1 MPQLGESEKHA
12 MSLKFP
18 LPTPSS
24 VAGSADVVATGLLI
38 PPIERIR
45 IFSAAQWEDFV
56 LEWADSLKGQYGT
69 VERCGGA
76 GDMGRDIIAF
86 DKSNPEIWDNYQ
98 CKHYK
103 SGLTPGDVWVE
114 LGKLVYYTYIN
125 EYTFP
130 RKYVFVAPQG
140 AGTKL
145 SNLLRKPSKIKTEL
159 IDNWDIH
166 CKKNITSTA
175 EVELNPALRTYLDAL
190 DFSIFEAVPPLRI
203 IDQHAKTRWYAA
215 RFGGGL
221 PPRPKITP
229 PPVSVAAH
237 EVTYVQSL
245 LDAYGDHLKCIVPSV
260 ADLSMH
266 DDVRDHFNDA
276 RLEFYSAEALRA
288 FSRDTLP
295 PGAFE
300 ELQGEFHGGIK
311 EELRGEHSDGYRRV
325 LSVVKT
331 AKLLPITDHALKER
345 LSTHDRGGICHQLAN
360 DKKVQWVK

>member
-1 MPQLGESEKHA
+1 MIS
-12 MSLKFP
+12 SNP
-18 LPTPSS
+18 LPIP
-24 VAGSADVVATGLLI
+24 AGGTTASADMVAAGLPI

-45 IFSAAQWEDFV
+45 IFSDGQWEDFV
-56 LEWADSLKGQYGT
+56 LEWADSLRDQYGT

-86 DKSNPEIWDNYQ
+86 DKANPVIWDNYQ

-103 SGLTPGDVWVE
+103 MGLTPGDIWVE
-114 LGKLVYYTYIN
+114 LGKLVYYTYID
-125 EYTFP
+125 EFTYP
-130 RKYVFVAPQG
+130 RKYFIVAPQG

-145 SNLLRKPSKIKTEL
+145 SNLLRKADKLKAQL
-159 IDNWDIH
+159 IDNWEKH
-166 CKKNITSTA
+166 CKNGITSTA
-175 EVELNPALRTYLDAL
+175 VVELDAALRAYLDGL

-203 IDQHAKTRWYAA
+203 IDQHAKTRWYAT

-221 PPRPKITP
+221 PARPKVVE
-229 PPVSVAAH
+229 PPVTVAAH
-237 EVTYVQSL
+237 EVTYVRSL
-245 LDAYGDHLKCIVPSV
+245 LDAYSDHLNCAVPTV
-260 ADLSMH
+260 ADLSAH
-266 DDVRDHFNDA
+266 DDVREHFNDA

-300 ELQGEFHGGIK
+300 DLQNELHGGIK
-311 EELRGEHSDGYRRV
+311 DEMRGAHSDGYRRV

-360 DKKVQWVK
+360 DGKVKWVK

>member
-1 MPQLGESEKHA
+1 MISSH
-12 MSLKFP
+12 P
-18 LPTPSS
+18 LLAPASG
-24 VAGSADVVATGLLI
+24 AAASADVVAAGLPI

-45 IFSAAQWEDFV
+45 IFSAGQWEDFV
-56 LEWADSLKGQYGT
+56 LEWADSLRDQYGF
-69 VERCGGA
+69 VEQCGGA

-86 DKSNPEIWDNYQ
+86 DKNDPAIWDNYQ

-103 SGLTPGDVWVE
+103 AGLAPGDIWVE

-125 EYTFP
+125 EYTYP

-145 SNLLRKPSKIKTEL
+145 SNLLRMPDKLKAQL
-159 IDNWDIH
+159 IDNWEKH
-166 CKKNITSTA
+166 CKQGITSTA
-175 EVELNPALRTYLDAL
+175 VVELDVALRLYLDAL

-203 IDQHAKTRWYAA
+203 IDQHATTRWHAT

-221 PPRPKITP
+221 PARPKVVAP
-229 PPVSVAAH
+229 PATIATH
-237 EVTYVQSL
+237 EVMYVRSL
-245 LDAYGDHLKCIVPSV
+245 LDAYGDHLKCDLPTV
-260 ADLSMH
+260 ADLDAH
-266 DDVRDHFNDA
+266 DDVREHFNDA
-276 RLEFYSAEALRA
+276 RLEFYCAEALRA

-300 ELQGEFHGGIK
+300 ELQSELHGGIK
-311 EELRGEHSDGYRRV
+311 DEMRSVHPNGYRRV

-345 LSTHDRGGICHQLAN
+345 LSTYDRGGICHQLAN
-360 DKKVQWVK
+360 DGKVRWVK

>member
-1 MPQLGESEKHA
+1 MIS
-12 MSLKFP
+12 SSP
-18 LPTPSS
+18 LPKP
-24 VAGSADVVATGLLI
+24 AGGTAASADVVATGLPI

-45 IFSAAQWEDFV
+45 IFSDSQWEDFV
-56 LEWADSLKGQYGT
+56 LEWADSLRDQYGT

-86 DKSNPEIWDNYQ
+86 DKADAMVWDNYQ

-103 SGLTPGDVWVE
+103 AGLAPGDIWVE
-114 LGKLVYYTYIN
+114 LGKLVYYTHTN
-125 EYTFP
+125 EYTYP
-130 RKYVFVAPQG
+130 RRYFFVAPQG

-145 SNLLRKPSKIKTEL
+145 SNLLRKADKLKAQL
-159 IDNWDIH
+159 IDNWDKH
-166 CKKNITSTA
+166 CRNGITSTA
-175 EVELNPALRTYLDAL
+175 LVELDATLRSYLDGL

-203 IDQHAKTRWYAA
+203 IDQHAKTRWYAT

-221 PPRPKITP
+221 PARPKVVAP
-229 PPVSVAAH
+229 PATVAAH
-237 EVTYVQSL
+237 EVTYVRSL
-245 LDAYGDHLKCIVPSV
+245 LDAYGDHLKCALPTV
-260 ADLSMH
+260 ADLGQH
-266 DDVRDHFNDA
+266 DDVREHFNDA

-300 ELQGEFHGGIK
+300 ELQSELHGGIK
-311 EELRGEHSDGYRRV
+311 DEMRGEHSDGYRRV

-360 DKKVQWVK
+360 DGKVKWVK

>member
-1 MPQLGESEKHA
+1 MISIG
-12 MSLKFP
+12 P
-18 LPTPSS
+18 LPSPKENV
-24 VAGSADVVATGLLI
+24 VASADVATTGLPI

-45 IFSAAQWEDFV
+45 IFSAGQWEDFV
-56 LEWADSLKGQYGT
+56 LEWADSMRDQYST

-86 DKSNPEIWDNYQ
+86 DKANSAIWDNFQ

-103 SGLTPGDVWVE
+103 AGLTPGDIWVE
-114 LGKLVYYTYIN
+114 LGKLVYYTYTN
-125 EYTFP
+125 EYTYP

-145 SNLLRKPSKIKTEL
+145 SNLLRKPDKLKAQL
-159 IDNWDIH
+159 IENWDKH
-166 CKKNITSTA
+166 CKAGITSTVQVTLDA
-175 EVELNPALRTYLDAL
+175 PLRSYINAL

-203 IDQHAKTRWYAA
+203 IDQHARTRWYAM

-221 PPRPKITP
+221 PARPKVAP
-229 PPVSVAAH
+229 PPVIVADH
-237 EVTYVQSL
+237 EVGYVRSL
-245 LDAYGDHLKCIVPSV
+245 LEAYGDHLKCALPTV
-260 ADLSMH
+260 ADLNAH
-266 DDVRDHFNDA
+266 DNVKGHFNDA

-288 FSRDTLP
+288 FSRDILP

-300 ELQGEFHGGIK
+300 ELQDELHGGIK
-311 EELRGEHSDGYRRV
+311 DEIRGDHPDGYRRV

-345 LSTHDRGGICHQLAN
+345 LSSHDRGGICHQLAN
-360 DKKVQWVK
+360 DGKVRWTK

>member
-1 MPQLGESEKHA
+1 MIWSN
-12 MSLKFP
+12 P
-18 LPTPSS
+18 LPAPEGGPT
-24 VAGSADVVATGLLI
+24 ASADVVAAGLPI

-45 IFSAAQWEDFV
+45 IFSDSQWEDFV
-56 LEWADSLKGQYGT
+56 LEWADSLRDQYGT

-86 DKSNPEIWDNYQ
+86 DKTNPAIWDNYQ

-103 SGLTPGDVWVE
+103 TGLTPGDIWVE
-114 LGKLVYYTYIN
+114 LGKLVYYTFIN
-125 EYTFP
+125 EYTYP
-130 RKYVFVAPQG
+130 RKYFFVAPQG

-145 SNLLRKPSKIKTEL
+145 SNLLRKADNLKEQL
-159 IDNWDIH
+159 IQNWDKH
-166 CKKNITSTA
+166 CREGITSTA
-175 EVELNPALRTYLDAL
+175 VVDLDTGLRAHLDGL

-203 IDQHAKTRWYAA
+203 IDQHAKTRWHVT

-221 PPRPKITP
+221 PPRPKRTA
-229 PPVSVAAH
+229 PPVAVAAY
-237 EVTYVQSL
+237 EMTYVRSL
-245 LDAYGDHLKCIVPSV
+245 LEAYGDHLKFPMQTLE
-260 ADLSMH
+260 DLGAH
-266 DDVRDHFNDA
+266 DDVREHFNDA

-300 ELQGEFHGGIK
+300 ELQDELHGGIK
-311 EELRGEHSDGYRRV
+311 DELRGAHPDGYRRV

-345 LSTHDRGGICHQLAN
+345 LSPHDRGGICHQLAN
-360 DKKVQWVK
+360 DGKVRWVK

>member
-1 MPQLGESEKHA
+1 MIKS
-12 MSLKFP
+12 SP
-18 LPTPSS
+18 LPSPLGGTTPS
-24 VAGSADVVATGLLI
+24 VDVVAAGLPI

-45 IFSAAQWEDFV
+45 IFSAGQWEDFV
-56 LEWADSLKGQYGT
+56 LEWADSLRDRYIT

-86 DKSNPEIWDNYQ
+86 DKVTPAVWDNFQ

-103 SGLTPGDVWVE
+103 AGLAPSDVWLE
-114 LGKLVYYTYIN
+114 LGKLVYYTYID
-125 EYTFP
+125 EYTYP
-130 RKYVFVAPQG
+130 RKYTFVAPQG

-145 SNLLRKPSKIKTEL
+145 SNLLRKPDKLKEQL
-159 IDNWDIH
+159 IENWEKH
-166 CKKNITSTA
+166 CREGITSTTVVDLDA
-175 EVELNPALRTYLDAL
+175 ALRSYLDAL

-203 IDQHAKTRWYAA
+203 IDQHAKTRWHVT

-221 PPRPKITP
+221 PARPKPTTP
-229 PPVSVAAH
+229 PATVAAH
-237 EVTYVQSL
+237 EVTYVRSL
-245 LDAYGDHLKCIVPSV
+245 LDAYGDHLKCALPTV
-260 ADLSMH
+260 ADLGAH
-266 DDVRDHFNDA
+266 DDVREHFNDA

-300 ELQGEFHGGIK
+300 ELQDELHGGIK
-311 EELRGEHSDGYRRV
+311 DEIRGVHPDGYRRV

-331 AKLLPITDHALKER
+331 AKLLPITDHALKDR

-360 DKKVQWVK
+360 DGKVRWVK

>member
-1 MPQLGESEKHA
+1 MPLTV
-12 MSLKFP
+12 P
-18 LPTPSS
+18 LPEP
-24 VAGSADVVATGLLI
+24 VGAAGSADFVAAGLPI

-45 IFSAAQWEDFV
+45 IFSAGQWEDFV
-56 LEWADSLKGQYGT
+56 LEWADSLRDQYGT

-86 DKSNPEIWDNYQ
+86 DKASPAIWDNFQ

-103 SGLTPGDVWVE
+103 AGLTPGDIWVE
-114 LGKLVYYTYIN
+114 LGKLVFYTYTK
-125 EYTFP
+125 EYTYP

-145 SNLLRKPSKIKTEL
+145 SNLLRKPDKLKAQL
-159 IDNWDIH
+159 IDNWDKN
-166 CKKNITSTA
+166 CKEGITSKA
-175 EVELNPALRTYLDAL
+175 VVELDAALRTYLDAL

-203 IDQHAKTRWYAA
+203 IDQHAKTRWYAT

-221 PPRPKITP
+221 PARPKVAA
-229 PPVSVAAH
+229 PPVTVAAH
-237 EVTYVQSL
+237 EVTYVRSL
-245 LDAYGDHLKCIVPSV
+245 LDAYGDHLKCTVPTV
-260 ADLSMH
+260 ADLGAH
-266 DDVRDHFNDA
+266 DDVREHFNDA

-300 ELQGEFHGGIK
+300 ELQDELHGGIK
-311 EELRGEHSDGYRRV
+311 DEMRGVHPDGYRRV

-331 AKLLPITDHALKER
+331 AKLLPITDHELKER
-345 LSTHDRGGICHQLAN
+345 LSIHDRGGICHQLAN
-360 DKKVQWVK
+360 DGKVRWVK

>member
-1 MPQLGESEKHA
+1 MIKSA
-12 MSLKFP
+12 P
-18 LPTPSS
+18 LPAPSGGI
-24 VAGSADVVATGLLI
+24 APSADVVAAGLPI

-45 IFSAAQWEDFV
+45 IFSAGQWEDFV
-56 LEWADSLKGQYGT
+56 LEWADSLRDTYGT

-86 DKSNPEIWDNYQ
+86 DKADPSVWDNFQ

-103 SGLTPGDVWVE
+103 AGLAPTDIWLE

-125 EYTFP
+125 EYTYP
-130 RKYVFVAPQG
+130 RKYTFVAPQG

-145 SNLLRKPSKIKTEL
+145 SNLLRKPDKLKEQL
-159 IDNWDIH
+159 IDNWDKH
-166 CKKNITSTA
+166 CREGITSTTVVDLDA
-175 EVELNPALRTYLDAL
+175 ALRSYLDAL
-190 DFSIFEAVPPLRI
+190 DFSIFEAIPPLRI
-203 IDQHAKTRWYAA
+203 IDQHAKTRWHVT

-221 PPRPKITP
+221 PARPKPTAP
-229 PPVSVAAH
+229 PAVVAAH
-237 EVTYVQSL
+237 EVTYVRSL
-245 LDAYGDHLKCIVPSV
+245 LDAYGDHLKCALPTV
-260 ADLSMH
+260 ADLEAH
-266 DDVRDHFNDA
+266 DDVREHFNDA

-300 ELQGEFHGGIK
+300 ELQDELHGGIK
-311 EELRGEHSDGYRRV
+311 DEIRCAHPDGYHRV

-331 AKLLPITDHALKER
+331 AKLLPITDNALKDR

-360 DKKVQWVK
+360 DGKVRWVK